1 MRDILQKDFWVKST
15 RPAVSCD
22 MATEVEVVKMWK
34 SLSMESLLHCLLL
47 AAVGE
52 GFPWR
57 SAKLPSDD
65 L

>member
-1 MRDILQKDFWVKST
+1 MKST

-52 GFPWR
+52 GF
-57 SAKLPSDD
+57 LGGLLNFQVTISDVRGCYCS
-65 L
+65 